1 MRAEIDASG
10 TLIITAETRLEV
22 FALRTW
28 WTDFTDPSDHPK
40 KYTMRARYDLTDL
53 EKEAKDN
60 T

>member
-10 TLIITAETRLEV
+10 TLIIIAETRLEV

-28 WTDFTDPSDHPK
+28 WTDFTGPSDHPK
-40 KYTMRARYDLTDL
+40 KYTMRACYDLTDL